1 MDYLV
6 FIISLVSRHNL
17 KNLALLWTIKTALCT
32 ILVKIIVAFV
42 FRLEIGRIFLQN
54 TKIALDL
61 PLQSP

>member
-17 KNLALLWTIKTALCT
+17 KNLALLWIIKTALCT
-32 ILVKIIVAFV
+32 ILVKIIVAFL